1 MNPRPNITRFRE
13 MHTYARLLALRWLLT
28 ITSEIG
34 MTMSRWSD
42 RLQIKIDAE
51 QDGHNG

>member
-1 MNPRPNITRFRE
+1 MSPRTNIALSRE
-13 MHTYARLLALRWLLT
+13 VHAYARVLALRWLKT

-34 MTMSRWSD
+34 MVMSRWTD